1 MKRLTATKKSMYH
14 LLKPVWHDK
23 LPAIAYCDFHYY
35 GREAG
40 RYAIFEGLAIRA
52 VLRLV
57 GNTVMVEMEDQTE
70 EVTRTLTYSIEE
82 AAALGLAEE

>member
-1 MKRLTATKKSMYH
+1 MKLAATKKSMYH

-23 LPAIAYCDFHYY
+23 LPTIAYCDFHYY

-57 GNTVMVEMEDQTE
+57 GNAVQVEMEDQTE
-70 EVTRTLTYSIEE
+70 AVTRTLTYSIEE
-82 AAALGLAEE
+82 AASLGLAKVE